1 MSFRLVQHLRRSLPG
16 PSVWRTYST
25 SNVTSSRARTL
36 LSIPL
41 LAGFSL
47 TAYSI
52 GSIYPPPTV
61 EVLFPRPAPAPPSDP
76 DSLESQ
82 KYTQA
87 LELELH
93 KLPGLT
99 AHRALPDSSDWYE
112 VRPYQNFPEERRV
125 NNLSAGALRG
135 PGKLAVLPL
144 VRCKKDDSESIVF
157 IHLGRGLCGHD
168 GIIHG
173 GLLAT
178 LLDET
183 LARTAISN
191 LPDKIGVTANLSLN
205 YRAPTKADQW
215 IVIRTRLEAT
225 KGRKAEVTGT
235 VQDLNGAT
243 LVEARATFVQPK
255 YAKLLMMN
263 NRLLSSAM
271 GERPEDP
278 PVHLADGQIPPA
290 SSSKQ

>member
-183 LARTAISN
+183 LARTVRGLFPLQSTWEVIN
-191 LPDKIGVTANLSLN
+191 PPRLS
-205 YRAPTKADQW
+205 P
-215 IVIRTRLEAT
+215 
-225 KGRKAEVTGT
+225 
-235 VQDLNGAT
+235 
-243 LVEARATFVQPK
+243 
-255 YAKLLMMN
+255 
-263 NRLLSSAM
+263 
-271 GERPEDP
+271 
-278 PVHLADGQIPPA
+278 
-290 SSSKQ
+290 